1 MPHQTSLTGVLKV
14 VFLLFIMMMSIV
26 LINLIIGLSISDIA
40 ALRKEAHV
48 HKLINTVAAIQ
59 SVESL
64 HQLLGWALP
73 RLATDTRVTSNNT
86 GDRAIDE
93 QVEESTSVHKSQAP
107 MCAVSRSTLISRTWT
122 TPQ

>member
-1 MPHQTSLTGVLKV
+1 M

-73 RLATDTRVTSNNT
+73 GLDTDTRVTSNNT

-93 QVEESTSVHKSQAP
+93 QVEKSIQCSFTIIG
-107 MCAVSRSTLISRTWT
+107 MCSNERAVSRSTLISRTWT
-122 TPQ
+122 TLR